1 MGILSLVLA
10 ARDGGRRIREVARP
24 VRAYAS
30 IDTPEIIAGQV
41 DMLPSERNEV
51 GKQRI
56 RHRIALTVEG
66 SSAHWASNEAA

>member
-1 MGILSLVLA
+1 MRQTIL
-10 ARDGGRRIREVARP
+10 IVALH
-24 VRAYAS
+24 
-30 IDTPEIIAGQV
+30 TPEIIAGQV

-56 RHRIALTVEG
+56 RHGIALAVEG